1 MSALDPGGTPQRLI
15 EAAERI
21 FAAQGIDAPSLAAIT
36 REAGSGNTGAIHHH
50 FGGREELL
58 DAIVADHQVA
68 LDAQRNVLLD
78 QAEARGERSPEVLA
92 RVIVEPMVVKLD
104 DERGRAFLSIQ
115 AQRSLRPR
123 NRRPVPRPL
132 AQRMFGHLGLPGEA
146 PGPIAR
152 LLGELSR
159 DLVYAALAQ
168 RAVVEADGGRDAGVG
183 RDEFVAQLCGAV
195 ARIYRVEPPAPTTG
209 EPPP

>member
-1 MSALDPGGTPQRLI
+1 MISYDPEGTPRLLI
-15 EAAERI
+15 EAAERL

-36 REAGSGNTGAIHHH
+36 REAGLGNTGSVHHH

-58 DAIVADHQVA
+58 DAIIAEHQA
-68 LDAQRNVLLD
+68 GLDNRRNALLD
-78 QAEARGERSPEVLA
+78 EAEALGDTSPELLA
-92 RVIVEPMVVKLD
+92 RVIIEPMAAKLD

-132 AQRMFGHLGLPGEA
+132 AQRMFRLLGLPGEA
-146 PGPIAR
+146 PGPTAR

-159 DLVYAALAQ
+159 DLAYAALAQ
-168 RAVVEADGGRDAGVG
+168 RAVVEAEGGRDAGVG
-183 RDEFVAQLCGAV
+183 REEFVAQLCGAV
-195 ARIYRVEPPAPTTG
+195 ARVYRVERPAVAIDEPT
-209 EPPP
+209 P

>member
-1 MSALDPGGTPQRLI
+1 VISYDDATKQRLV
-15 EAAERI
+15 EAAERL

-36 REAGSGNTGAIHHH
+36 REAGLGNTGAVHHH

-58 DAIVADHQVA
+58 EAVIAAHQTELDVERSA
-68 LDAQRNVLLD
+68 LLDA
-78 QAEARGERSPEVLA
+78 AEARGDDSPEALA
-92 RVIVEPMVVKLD
+92 RLIVEPLVAKLD

-123 NRRPVPRPL
+123 TRREVPRPL
-132 AQRMFGHLGLPGEA
+132 AQRMYKMRGLPVV
-146 PGPIAR
+146 PGPVVR

-159 DLVYAALAQ
+159 DLAYSALAQ

-183 RDEFVAQLCGAV
+183 REEFVTQLVGAV
-195 ARIYRVEPPAPTTG
+195 ARVYDVR
-209 EPPP
+209 